1 MDTAFAILRPLG
13 QPGNQRAGRA
23 RRRTQGDVVQGAGC
37 LRAGRS
43 PTRHPYQARLR
54 RRDFPLFRRRL
65 VNEIVDLGDCEP
77 RQAQGCV
84 GIDLGREA
92 APDETTIY
100 KFRHLIEDKGLSP
113 MMLTA
118 FNDHLK
124 AKGIKVGTGTII
136 DATLIS
142 APSSTKCEG

>member
-13 QPGNQRAGRA
+13 RPDNQRAGRA
-23 RRRTQGDVVQGAGC
+23 RRRTQGDVVQGARY
-37 LRAGRS
+37 LPAGRS
-43 PTRHPYQARLR
+43 PTRPPYRARRR

-65 VNEIVDLGDCEP
+65 VNKIVGLGDCVP
-77 RQAQGCV
+77 RQARSCV

-92 APDETTIY
+92 APDETTIC
-100 KFRHLIEDKGLSP
+100 KFRHLIEDKGLGP

-118 FNDHLK
+118 LNDHLK